1 MFSEY
6 LKTFFLG
13 GSIISASKYISTILP
28 PAYSGLIGAAPT
40 SLITSFFLLN
50 DKVREKFFQGAILSD
65 LLIFA
70 AITTI
75 LTIRHFNKNIP
86 INYITILGLLI
97 WLVLGVS
104 IIKFGYK
111 K

>member
-1 MFSEY
+1 MTEY
-6 LKTFFLG
+6 LKTFILG
-13 GSIISASKYISTILP
+13 GSIISASKYVSTILP

-70 AITTI
+70 AISTI
-75 LTIRHFNKNIP
+75 LIVRHYNSHIP
-86 INYITILGLLI
+86 INYITIFGLLLWFI
-97 WLVLGVS
+97 FGIS